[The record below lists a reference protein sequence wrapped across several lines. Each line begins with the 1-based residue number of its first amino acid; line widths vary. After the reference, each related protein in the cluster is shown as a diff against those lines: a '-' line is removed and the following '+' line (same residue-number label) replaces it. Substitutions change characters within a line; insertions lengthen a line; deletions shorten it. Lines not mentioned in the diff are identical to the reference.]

1 MEKSNK
7 AVIVISAITLVVS
20 LFFFFNTAHKSLG
33 AYNRGAAYA
42 KNGNY
47 DEAIAEFNKCIEL
60 SPFLDEAYIARGGCY
75 AKKGNFEQA
84 LTDYNKA
91 IEKNHRS
98 LAAYNNRGWLV
109 YYKTGDLGQAI
120 ADYTKAIEIDPK
132 QWSAYYNRGLAY
144 YCNEQ
149 YDKAL
154 ADYTVAINLKP
165 AKVNYDEFIKDAP
178 SKSSS
183 DTNDTRE
190 QILQLFK
197 EKLDSTPH

>member
-7 AVIVISAITLVVS
+7 AIIVLSTITVVIG
-20 LFFFFNTAHKSLG
+20 LFFFFNTAHKSIG
-33 AYNRGAAYA
+33 AYNKGSAYA

-47 DEAIAEFNKCIEL
+47 DEAIAEFNKCIDL
-60 SPFLDEAYIARGGCY
+60 SQFLDEAYTARGGCY

-84 LTDYNKA
+84 LADYNKA

-109 YYKTGDLGQAI
+109 YYKRGELGHAI

-149 YDKAL
+149 YNKAL
-154 ADYTVAINLKP
+154 ADYVAAINLKP
-165 AKVNYDEFIKDAP
+165 TKVNYDEFIKDVP
-178 SKSSS
+178 LKNPS
-183 DTNDTRE
+183 DTNDIRG

-197 EKLDSTPH
+197 EKLDLTGE